1 MCYALFLF
9 MGFYMVIFN
18 RFAAD
23 RGIEGQKKFSGIYPD
38 DPRKAKRQTGLFI
51 AGSGLFFIVT
61 TVVQG
66 YASPAS
72 LDIPA
77 PGRILGGFGMLVGAR
92 HLVVYRRMAA
102 DLTTEQASEIL
113 RANISDIVGDSLVA
127 LFVAISVLLGA
138 VLIVTGFQQL

>member
-1 MCYALFLF
+1 LK
-9 MGFYMVIFN
+9 G
-18 RFAAD
+18 RKSSAAFIQTI
-23 RGIEGQKKFSGIYPD
+23 RERRSGKPVFI
-38 DPRKAKRQTGLFI
+38 I